1 MVKVTCSVV
10 RSNKVIEC
18 VCSLHRA
25 EYECIFGGCVH
36 LAVCMFC
43 LQNCCMNS
51 DKTWPLTF
59 STVSCQA
66 CLTLLCVGA
75 L

>member
-1 MVKVTCSVV
+1 MCSW
-10 RSNKVIEC
+10 
-18 VCSLHRA
+18 HGA
-25 EYECIFGGCVH
+25 QYECIVGGCVR
-36 LAVCMFC
+36 LSVCMFC

-51 DKTWPLTF
+51 DIIWYLTF
-59 STVSCQA
+59 NTVSCQA